1 MDRLHLMTVFIAVAE
16 AESFAGAARKLGM
29 SPPAV
34 TRAVAALETRL
45 QARLLNRS
53 TRHVRATE
61 AGQRYLEDARRVIA
75 SADEADEAASGGKAP
90 PRGLLTVT
98 APALFGLRY
107 VMPGINDY
115 LRRHPEVTVDAL
127 LLDRVVNLL
136 EEGVDVAI
144 RIGELPDSNLRALRV
159 GQVRRV
165 VCASP
170 AYLAERGV
178 PLTPADLQRHALI
191 ASRGVGSCHEWRF
204 SDGGK
209 PLSVRLKPRLTVSNN
224 EAAIAAAAAGL
235 GVTRLL
241 SYQVAPQLA
250 AGQLLPL
257 LAEYDDA
264 SQPIHILHQEGRLAS
279 AKTRAF
285 IELMAERLRGHPELR

>member
-53 TRHVRATE
+53 TRHVRVTE

-98 APALFGLRY
+98 APSLFGLRY

-285 IELMAERLRGHPELR
+285 IELMAERLRGHSELR